1 MPKVVRVD
9 PPFAKAMT
17 IRASAALLA
26 LLAAIP
32 TQAVA
37 GSPPMTLEA
46 VNAASFS
53 PLPDTAAKRPD
64 PEVLKAEVLLDR
76 ARFSPGA
83 IDGVDGDN
91 FRKAVGAYQAT
102 MGLAVTSRLDQET
115 WDRLV
120 RDDARPVLAVRTTTK
135 DDVEGPFSKR
145 LPRKME
151 AQARVGHM
159 RYGSPLEKLSE
170 EVHASQGL
178 LRTLNLKRRF
188 DEAGKDLVVT
198 QVVTGRPSTTV
209 ARVVVDK
216 AGHAVQAFG
225 ADGKLVAF
233 YPASIGST
241 EKPAPSGEFV
251 IERVTHNPGYRYDPK
266 YAFKG
271 VTSKVPFT
279 IQSGPNN
286 PVGSVWMALSDE
298 GYGIHGTP
306 DPDLVGKTQ
315 SHGCIRLTNWDA
327 EDLAGMVGSNTP
339 VSFQDTAAPL
349 PRRDDSS
356 KDIPAQ

>member
-1 MPKVVRVD
+1 
-9 PPFAKAMT
+9 MT
-17 IRASAALLA
+17 IRVSAAFLA

-32 TQAVA
+32 AEAATGAPVL
-37 GSPPMTLEA
+37 TLDA

-53 PLPDTAAKRPD
+53 PLPETAAKRPV
-64 PEVLKAEVLLDR
+64 PEVLRAEVLLDR
-76 ARFSPGA
+76 ARFSAGA
-83 IDGVDGDN
+83 IDGIDGDN

-102 MGLAVTSRLDQET
+102 MGLPVTSRLDQAT

-120 RDDARPVLAVRTTTK
+120 KDDAGPALVARATSEK
-135 DDVEGPFSKR
+135 DVAGPFLKR

-151 AQARVGHM
+151 AQAGVEHM
-159 RYGSPLEKLSE
+159 RYRDPLEQLSE

-178 LRTLNLKRRF
+178 LRALNPKRRF
-188 DEAGKDLVVT
+188 DKAGQDLVVT
-198 QVVTGRPSTTV
+198 QVVTGRPATAVS
-209 ARVVVDK
+209 RVVVDK
-216 AGHAVQAFG
+216 AAHAVQALG
-225 ADGKLVAF
+225 ADGRLVAF

-241 EKPAPSGEFV
+241 EKPAPSGDFV
-251 IERVTHNPGYRYDPK
+251 IEKVTHNPEYRYDPK

-271 VTSKVPFT
+271 VKSKVPFT

-327 EDLAGMVGSNTP
+327 EDLAGMVGRNVP
-339 VSFQDTAAPL
+339 VSFQDGATPI
-349 PRRDDSS
+349 PRRDADS
-356 KDIPAQ
+356 KDTPGQ

>member
-1 MPKVVRVD
+1 
-9 PPFAKAMT
+9 MT
-17 IRASAALLA
+17 IRVSTALLV
-26 LLAAIP
+26 LLATASVP
-32 TQAVA
+32 AVA
-37 GSPPMTLEA
+37 GGPGLTMAA

-53 PLPDTAAKRPD
+53 PLPETAAKRPV

-83 IDGVDGDN
+83 IDGIDGDN

-102 MGLAVTSRLDQET
+102 MGLPVTSRLDQAT

-120 RDDARPVLAVRTTTK
+120 GGDARPVLAVRDTSGK
-135 DDVEGPFSKR
+135 DAEGPFSKR

-151 AQARVGHM
+151 AQAKVGHL
-159 RYGSPLEKLSE
+159 RYRDPLEKLSE

-178 LRTLNLKRRF
+178 LKALNPGRRF
-188 DEAGKDLVVT
+188 DEVGKDVVVP
-198 QVVTGRPSTTV
+198 QVVTDRPPAAVS
-209 ARVVVDK
+209 RIVVDK

-225 ADGKLVAF
+225 ADGGLVAF
-233 YPASIGST
+233 YPASIGSA
-241 EKPAPSGEFV
+241 EKPAPSGDFV
-251 IERVTHNPGYRYDPK
+251 VERVTHNPEYRYDPK

-271 VTSKVPFT
+271 VRSKVPFT
-279 IQSGPNN
+279 IESGPNN

-327 EDLAGMVGSNTP
+327 EDLAGMVASKTP
-339 VSFQDTAAPL
+339 VSFEETASPL
-349 PRRDDSS
+349 PRRDAGS
-356 KDIPAQ
+356 KDTPVP